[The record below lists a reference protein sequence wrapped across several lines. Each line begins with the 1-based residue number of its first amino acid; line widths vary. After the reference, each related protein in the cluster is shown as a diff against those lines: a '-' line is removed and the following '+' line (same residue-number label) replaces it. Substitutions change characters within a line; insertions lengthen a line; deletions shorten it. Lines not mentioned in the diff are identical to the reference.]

1 MKGVCKGIALAT
13 VGLTTLAGGTAMF
26 ILGILAFIPIQPF
39 RERSVAAGVFLIIF
53 TSAVEILGVLLLIWG
68 FAVPHSAKGISSV

>member
-26 ILGILAFIPIQPF
+26 ILGILALIAIQPF
-39 RERSVAAGVFLIIF
+39 RERSVAAGVCLIIF

>member
-26 ILGILAFIPIQPF
+26 ILGILAFIPVS
-39 RERSVAAGVFLIIF
+39 RERSVAAGVCLIIF